1 MEQTTIIKTKYNH
14 SEIDNKLLQ
23 KLMVGKEFLAVYTS
37 ADKDKLVFS
46 KYNSTKDEQGITFY
60 HEQDC
65 CEDVS
70 IEDICGDLND
80 LMCTPILSA
89 EFYTNE
95 DYSEDGSY
103 TWTFYKFS
111 TIKGDVT
118 VRWYGT
124 SNGYYSEE
132 VDLIVTEEQDND

>member
-1 MEQTTIIKTKYNH
+1 MEQIKIIKTKYYN
-14 SEIDNKLLQ
+14 SEIDNELLQ
-23 KLMVGKEFLAVYTS
+23 KLIVGKEFSAVYVS
-37 ADKDKLVFS
+37 GDNDMLVFS
-46 KYNSTKDEQGITFY
+46 KYNSTKDEQGVTFY

-65 CEDVS
+65 CEGVS

-80 LMCTPILSA
+80 LQHTPILSA
-89 EFYTNE
+89 EVVTNE
-95 DYSEDGSY
+95 GYSEDGSY

-124 SNGYYSEE
+124 SNGYYSEG
-132 VDLIVTEEQDND
+132 VDLIVTEKV

>member
-1 MEQTTIIKTKYNH
+1 MEQIKIIKTAYDH

-23 KLMVGKEFLAVYTS
+23 DLMVGKEFLAVYAS
-37 ADKDKLVFS
+37 ADKSCLVFS
-46 KYNSTKDEQGITFY
+46 KYNTKGSDEGITFY

-65 CEDVS
+65 CEDVR

-80 LMCTPILSA
+80 LKRTPILSA
-89 EFYTNE
+89 EVVTNKGT
-95 DYSEDGSY
+95 DGDFDHY

-118 VRWYGT
+118 VRWYGI

-132 VDLIVTEEQDND
+132 VDLIVTEEV

>member
-1 MEQTTIIKTKYNH
+1 MEQIKIIKTKYNH
-14 SEIDNKLLQ
+14 SEIDNELLQ
-23 KLMVGKEFLAVYTS
+23 NLMVGKEFNSVYVS
-37 ADKDKLVFS
+37 GDNDRLVFS

-65 CEDVS
+65 CECVS

-80 LMCTPILSA
+80 LRATPILSA
-89 EFYTNE
+89 EVVTNE
-95 DYSEDGSY
+95 GYNDDGSY

-132 VDLIVTEEQDND
+132 VDLIVTEEV

>member
-1 MEQTTIIKTKYNH
+1 MEQIKIIKTKYDS
-14 SEIDNKLLQ
+14 SEIDNELLQ
-23 KLMVGKEFLAVYTS
+23 KLMIGKEFRTVYVS
-37 ADKDKLVFS
+37 GDNDRLVFS

-80 LMCTPILSA
+80 LKGTPILSA
-89 EFYTNE
+89 EVVTNE
-95 DYSEDGSY
+95 GHNDDGSY

-132 VDLIVTEEQDND
+132 VDLIVTEEV

>member
-1 MEQTTIIKTKYNH
+1 MEQTTIIKTKYDY
-14 SEIDNKLLQ
+14 SEIDNELLQ
-23 KLMVGKEFLAVYTS
+23 KLMVGKEFLAVYVS
-37 ADKDKLVFS
+37 GDNDRLVFS
-46 KYNSTKDEQGITFY
+46 KYNLTEDEQGITFY

-65 CEDVS
+65 CEDVR

-80 LMCTPILSA
+80 LERTPILSA
-89 EFYTNE
+89 SIETKTGTANDFG
-95 DYSEDGSY
+95 DSY

-132 VDLIVTEEQDND
+132 VDLIVTEEV

>member
-1 MEQTTIIKTKYNH
+1 MEQIKIIKTAYNH

-23 KLMVGKEFLAVYTS
+23 DLMVGKEFLAVYAS
-37 ADKDKLVFS
+37 ADKSCLVFS
-46 KYNSTKDEQGITFY
+46 KYNIKGSDEGITFY

-65 CEDVS
+65 CEDVR

-80 LMCTPILSA
+80 LERTPILSA
-89 EFYTNE
+89 SVETNTGT
-95 DYSEDGSY
+95 SC

-132 VDLIVTEEQDND
+132 VDLIVSEEV

>member
-1 MEQTTIIKTKYNH
+1 MEQIKIIKTKYNH
-14 SEIDNKLLQ
+14 SEIDNELLR
-23 KLMVGKEFLAVYTS
+23 KLMVGKEFLAVYVS
-37 ADKDKLVFS
+37 SDNDRLVFS
-46 KYNSTKDEQGITFY
+46 KYNSTKDEQGIVFY

-65 CEDVS
+65 CEDVR

-80 LMCTPILSA
+80 LRGTPILSA
-89 EFYTNE
+89 SVETGGEGMDDCFC
-95 DYSEDGSY
+95 SY

-118 VRWYGT
+118 IRWYGT

-132 VDLIVTEEQDND
+132 VDLIVTEEV

>member
-1 MEQTTIIKTKYNH
+1 MEKYYNH
-14 SEIDNKLLQ
+14 SEIDNELLQ
-23 KLMVGKEFLAVYTS
+23 KLMVGKTFKKVHINK
-37 ADKDKLVFS
+37 DKDKLVFD
-46 KYNSTKDEQGITFY
+46 YITFY

-65 CEDVS
+65 CEDVW

-80 LMCTPILSA
+80 LKGTPILSA
-89 EFYTNE
+89 SVETRE
-95 DYSEDGSY
+95 GQIDYGSS

-132 VDLIVTEEQDND
+132 VDLIVTEEV